1 MHKNSQVSPISIALK
16 KIILSLSIF
25 SDRSLDQVVLSLINT
40 EQVVL
45 ALSVPRLTH
54 EFAPALVEL
63 FAISPQRM
71 CLGKY
76 ADHVAIVRT

>member
-1 MHKNSQVSPISIALK
+1 MHKKFASESDFNSAK

-63 FAISPQRM
+63 YAISPQRM